1 MSEKNFT
8 REEYV
13 YLAKL
18 YEKAEKYNDMFKYVN
33 KFVKLRSPMC
43 CLGEHVCS
51 VCVGRFPYI
60 TGIRNI
66 GVTFADI
73 PNAAVNGGMK
83 KFHKSAIKM
92 DDVDIDTLII

>member
-1 MSEKNFT
+1 
-8 REEYV
+8 
-13 YLAKL
+13 
-18 YEKAEKYNDMFKYVN
+18 
-33 KFVKLRSPMC
+33 MC